1 MPQALSD
8 IGALARAREPDRFFC
23 ALFAPPERREAL
35 FALIA
40 YHHEL
45 GRAREVASNPMIA
58 AIRLQW
64 WRDALEAPRRHEV
77 ATPLCA
83 AMAEGLLLRED
94 LLAMIDAREAE
105 LDEEGIPSEAAFAA
119 YLRGSHGGFA
129 VAAGRL
135 LGAAPAELV
144 ALQAMGA
151 AQGLAALLG
160 HVEALAAR
168 GRCLLPVDA
177 LAGVGLT
184 LHEAMAAPQRL
195 APLVA
200 RLAAAGMPPG
210 PRAWAPGVL
219 AAALPAVLAR
229 RDLRRLAAGRA
240 RLRGTADRLALLWA
254 AWRRRA

>member
-1 MPQALSD
+1 
-8 IGALARAREPDRFFC
+8 
-23 ALFAPPERREAL
+23 
-35 FALIA
+35 
-40 YHHEL
+40 
-45 GRAREVASNPMIA
+45 
-58 AIRLQW
+58 
-64 WRDALEAPRRHEV
+64 
-77 ATPLCA
+77 
-83 AMAEGLLLRED
+83 
-94 LLAMIDAREAE
+94 
-105 LDEEGIPSEAAFAA
+105 
-119 YLRGSHGGFA
+119 
-129 VAAGRL
+129 
-135 LGAAPAELV
+135 
-144 ALQAMGA
+144 MGA

-177 LAGVGLT
+177 LVGVGLT

-200 RLAAAGMPPG
+200 RLAAEGMPPG

>member
-64 WRDALEAPRRHEV
+64 WRDALEVGRRHEV

-94 LLAMIDAREAE
+94 LLAMVDAREAE

-119 YLRGSHGGFA
+119 CLQPGPGSRGDDPVTQGHGRLDGAGGLQQGVRHIGFRQGGRGSRVCSGERPGC
-129 VAAGRL
+129 
-135 LGAAPAELV
+135 V
-144 ALQAMGA
+144 AL
-151 AQGLAALLG
+151 GLG
-160 HVEALAAR
+160 PAAR
-168 GRCLLPVDA
+168 ISAIGRDQGEEPFRRHLSHAPSAPGRISARVCLKARRPRDNRLSNA
-177 LAGVGLT
+177 STLT
-184 LHEAMAAPQRL
+184 DIR
-195 APLVA
+195 
-200 RLAAAGMPPG
+200 AAASIL
-210 PRAWAPGVL
+210 VSS
-219 AAALPAVLAR
+219 
-229 RDLRRLAAGRA
+229 
-240 RLRGTADRLALLWA
+240 
-254 AWRRRA
+254 